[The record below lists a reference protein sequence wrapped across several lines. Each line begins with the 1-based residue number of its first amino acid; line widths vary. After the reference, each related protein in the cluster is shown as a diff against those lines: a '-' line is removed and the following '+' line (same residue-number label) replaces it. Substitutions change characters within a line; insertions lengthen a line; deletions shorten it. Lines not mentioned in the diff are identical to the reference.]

1 MSEKTYKE
9 ALIFKMRKYL
19 AELGD
24 PVYSSSMDGVAARSY
39 ARTTVRELIK
49 RVTNS
54 DDPPSMV
61 ISEFI
66 KEMDRRSGMVFR
78 VAYEIS
84 VDLYDHIFL

>member
-1 MSEKTYKE
+1 MSTRTAKCSILKR
-9 ALIFKMRKYL
+9 MREYL
-19 AELGD
+19 AEMGD
-24 PVYSSSMDGVAARSY
+24 PVYSQSLDGVVARSY
-39 ARTTVRELIK
+39 AQATVQELIS
-49 RVTNS
+49 RVEKS

-61 ISEFI
+61 VSEFI